1 VSRNPKSDGQDPSF
15 AHGANADQLWS
26 VDADG
31 NAVLVAQDAAAN
43 VDSGAFAGDIPGLDA
58 GVEAAAHAYD
68 SHVPLVLDGH
78 ELAGLDAALDVL
90 TTSHDLFDVPMLDM
104 PVPADDASSS

>member
-1 VSRNPKSDGQDPSF
+1 VSRNPKSDGQDPSS
-15 AHGANADQLWS
+15 AHGADADQLWS

-31 NAVLVAQDAAAN
+31 NAVLVAHDAASN
-43 VDSGAFAGDIPGLDA
+43 VDPGAFAADIAGVDA

-78 ELAGLDAALDVL
+78 ELAGIDAALDLL
-90 TTSHDLFDVPMLDM
+90 TSSHDLFDVPTLDM
-104 PVPADDASSS
+104 PAPADDASSS